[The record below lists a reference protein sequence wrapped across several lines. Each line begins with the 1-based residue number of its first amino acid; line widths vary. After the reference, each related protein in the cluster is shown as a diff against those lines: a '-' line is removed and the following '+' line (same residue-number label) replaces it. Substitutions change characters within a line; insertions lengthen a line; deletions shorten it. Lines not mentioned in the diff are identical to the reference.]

1 MQEGD
6 ADRHREVLCGPIA
19 RHRGTPKY
27 SDDVDGCARDQAVS
41 APVLKP
47 ALLHALTDRCLHRGS
62 QERQAGPYPLSGGVG
77 SAVDLVHAAAQ
88 GEADGED
95 LTVVLVDVERLVV
108 WSSEVRKHD
117 VAQVKPLATSLVV
130 AASTAV
136 A

>member
-6 ADRHREVLCGPIA
+6 ADRHREVVCGPIA
-19 RHRGTPKY
+19 RHSGTPKY
-27 SDDVDGCARDQAVS
+27 SDDVDGCARDQAVP

-62 QERQAGPYPLSGGVG
+62 QERQASPLSGGVG

-88 GEADGED
+88 GEADRED